1 MSRNTRRDFL
11 KVAAATTG
19 GAGLIGA
26 ATLSHAMTA
35 GAASGIPAAGTSLL
49 DDIVHRGVL
58 HVGMALQY
66 PPLAYLDTSGKP
78 SGYSVELLQTMA
90 KDLNVK
96 LNYLN
101 VDFASLIPALVS
113 GKVDILYNG
122 HSATPQRELAVE
134 FTDPIIK
141 YNEVL
146 CIQAKSTITA
156 LSDLND
162 PSKTITS
169 QLGTTQEVVS
179 KLLFPKAK
187 QLALSDQQT
196 ALLQVATG
204 RADGTILDSFTA
216 VPYVKAHPSQLKIFK
231 NQILY
236 AEVGSAVIRPY
247 DQRFLNYLN
256 AWLRWYNGTD
266 FVPLTY
272 TKWFAPVE
280 GILNPPS

>member
-1 MSRNTRRDFL
+1 MSANTRRDFL
-11 KVAAATTG
+11 KAAAITTG
-19 GAGLIGA
+19 GAGLAAAALAPPLGA
-26 ATLSHAMTA
+26 E
-35 GAASGIPAAGTSLL
+35 AAVSQAAANHSLL

-66 PPLAYLDTSGKP
+66 PPLAYVDKSSNKP
-78 SGYSVELLQTMA
+78 AGYSVELLQQMA
-90 KDLNVK
+90 TDLNVK
-96 LNYLN
+96 LDYLN

-113 GKVDILYNG
+113 GKVDILFNG

-146 CIQAKSTITA
+146 CIPAKSTIKA
-156 LSDLND
+156 LSDLNSPD
-162 PSKTITS
+162 KTITC
-169 QLGTTQEVVS
+169 QLGTTQEVAS

-187 QLALSDQQT
+187 QVALSDQQA

-216 VPYVKAHPSQLKIFK
+216 VPYVKAHPSQLKIF
-231 NQILY
+231 NSQILY

-256 AWLRWYNGTD
+256 AWLRWYNGTA
-266 FVPLTY
+266 FIPLTY
-272 TKWFAPVE
+272 TKWFQPVE
-280 GILNPPS
+280 GVLHG